1 MRVKPKTV
9 CDENILNEIITFLN
23 GCDFLIDDIYRAGFL
38 EFKNYLIKYYFS
50 PGSPFNPGNFDYY
63 NSILM
68 EGYMTTSTNCLE
80 SLNRQLKDLSGSGY
94 LSFNRTCGI
103 IKEFKVHF
111 IQMHEEKIVNDQMNK
126 RKKRA
131 LDRENLLKDILDNF
145 YDSPYEKQLSSTIS
159 TAYEIGNISRI
170 LNISSAAFTSNISPV
185 ITTEEELA
193 DITLN
198 L

>member
-1 MRVKPKTV
+1 
-9 CDENILNEIITFLN
+9 
-23 GCDFLIDDIYRAGFL
+23 
-38 EFKNYLIKYYFS
+38 
-50 PGSPFNPGNFDYY
+50 
-63 NSILM
+63 
-68 EGYMTTSTNCLE
+68 
-80 SLNRQLKDLSGSGY
+80 
-94 LSFNRTCGI
+94 
-103 IKEFKVHF
+103 
-111 IQMHEEKIVNDQMNK
+111 MHEEKIVNDQMNK

-170 LNISSAAFTSNISPV
+170 LNISSAAFTLNISPV